1 MAAPLVSVVIPNF
14 NHAAFLR
21 ERIRSVLGQTVADLE
36 VILLDDASTDD
47 SVLVMR
53 AFTSD
58 TRVTHVVVNEV
69 NSGSPFHQW
78 RKGMAL
84 ARGTWVWIAESYDSS
99 VPVTHFCYPY
109 GEFRAEHPAMTEN
122 AGFATATTTRRGRVA
137 RGTDILR
144 LPRVPVL
151 RTTSLVTFWLKLATT
166 YEDRRAA

>member
-1 MAAPLVSVVIPNF
+1 MSTIRMAAPLVSVVIPNF

-58 TRVTHVVVNEV
+58 PRVTHVVVNEV

-84 ARGTWVWIAESYDSS
+84 ARGTWVGS
-99 VPVTHFCYPY
+99 
-109 GEFRAEHPAMTEN
+109 RR
-122 AGFATATTTRRGRVA
+122 ATTAA
-137 RGTDILR
+137 RPIC
-144 LPRVPVL
+144 
-151 RTTSLVTFWLKLATT
+151 
-166 YEDRRAA
+166 